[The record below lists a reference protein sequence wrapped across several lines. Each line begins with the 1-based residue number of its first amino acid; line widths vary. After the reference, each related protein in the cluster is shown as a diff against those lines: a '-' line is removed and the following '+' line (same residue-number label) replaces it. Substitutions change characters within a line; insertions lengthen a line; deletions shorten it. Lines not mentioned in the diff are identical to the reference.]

1 MAITNNSRKLNIA
14 MSIYLKTSWFE
25 ILWYRN
31 SKYGENVAILTDRV
45 CNIVGPNK
53 ITLFLVTVYKSQEIL
68 VSDMKFTFVSIV
80 TH

>member
-1 MAITNNSRKLNIA
+1 M
-14 MSIYLKTSWFE
+14 
-25 ILWYRN
+25 
-31 SKYGENVAILTDRV
+31 YGKNVVILTNRV

-53 ITLFLVTVYKSQEIL
+53 ITLFLVTLYKSQEIL